1 MIRGEISGQS
11 GPPSAAGVRSGG
23 APWTVRQLSSRPSGG
38 SPTAR
43 RAAAPGGPG
52 DRPRAVPAVSAR
64 CRARRED
71 QAVSVA
77 RVPANG
83 HGARLPGVAIA
94 ALHREARPGRLFLLL
109 HGDIQT

>member
-43 RAAAPGGPG
+43 RAAAPGSPS
-52 DRPRAVPAVSAR
+52 DRPHAVPAVSAR
-64 CRARRED
+64 CRTRARGPGR
-71 QAVSVA
+71 QPYA
-77 RVPANG
+77 RY
-83 HGARLPGVAIA
+83 AIA
-94 ALHREARPGRLFLLL
+94 GKATVTKAERRALSGPPPPPARAPEDPF
-109 HGDIQT
+109 